1 VRGRAVAHAWYGVV
15 LLLLLAGI
23 EFFSARRPWRRG

>member
-1 VRGRAVAHAWYGVV
+1 MPSFATRIGFRDACRRLQLL

-23 EFFSARRPWRRG
+23 E